1 MARPRVHLAERAEAP
16 PRVRRLG
23 RGGPLRDPGCPRSRS
38 QGLPVRRG
46 AEGRH
51 QAVGVQGVRHRLHA
65 RPPDRHLHG
74 LLGGRLRRLLQLR
87 PPRRTPPARRDAR
100 VSTGPDGERPAAP
113 FIGGGAGRS
122 ARTEEEVL
130 DAIEERR
137 RRPRRKVLDEQ
148 ITLSHGA
155 VGKSS
160 HDLVEALFLRELR
173 NPLLEPLGDSAVI
186 GNGEGRFAFTTDSFV
201 VRPLFFPGGDIG
213 ELAVNGTVN
222 DLAMAGA
229 RPIALSSGFIVEE
242 GMPVADL
249 DRIVSSMAR
258 AAEAAGVQ
266 VATGDTKVVERGKA
280 DALYINTSGV
290 GAIEHSLE
298 LGPGSIRAGDRVIVS
313 GSLGDHGMAI
323 MIARGELALEVEL
336 ESDTAPLNGIV
347 GDLLAATDGVRSLRD
362 PTRGGL
368 ATVLAEL
375 ALSAQLGIT
384 IDEASLPI
392 RPEVNG
398 ACEILGIDPLYVAN
412 EGKLVAIVA
421 PEAEEDALAALRSH
435 PLGADAVTVA
445 EIRPEPPGLVLLETS
460 FGGSRVVDMLA
471 GDPLPRIC

>member
-1 MARPRVHLAERAEAP
+1 ME
-16 PRVRRLG
+16 G
-23 RGGPLRDPGCPRSRS
+23 NGSR
-38 QGLPVRRG
+38 
-46 AEGRH
+46 
-51 QAVGVQGVRHRLHA
+51 
-65 RPPDRHLHG
+65 
-74 LLGGRLRRLLQLR
+74 
-87 PPRRTPPARRDAR
+87 
-100 VSTGPDGERPAAP
+100 
-113 FIGGGAGRS
+113 AGRS
-122 ARTEEEVL
+122 EEEVL

-137 RRPRRKVLDEQ
+137 RRPRRKLLDEQ

-155 VGKSS
+155 GGKSS
-160 HDLVEALFLRELR
+160 HDLVEALFLREFR
-173 NPLLEPLGDSAVI
+173 NPLLEPLGDSALI
-186 GNGEGRFAFTTDSFV
+186 GDGEGSLAFTTDSFV

-242 GMPVADL
+242 GLAVADL

-258 AAEAAGVQ
+258 AAETAGVQ

-280 DALYINTSGV
+280 DGLYINTSGV
-290 GAIEHSLE
+290 GTIEHSVE
-298 LGPGSIRAGDRVIVS
+298 LAPGSIRAGDRVIVS
-313 GSLGDHGMAI
+313 GSIGDHGMAI

-336 ESDTAPLNGIV
+336 ESDTAPLNGLV
-347 GDLLAATDGVRSLRD
+347 AGLLVATDGVRCLRD

-375 ALSAQLGIT
+375 ALSTQLNIT
-384 IDEASLPI
+384 IDETSLPI

-445 EIRPEPPGLVLLETS
+445 EVHPEPPGLVLLETS

>member
-1 MARPRVHLAERAEAP
+1 MEGNGSRAAR
-16 PRVRRLG
+16 
-23 RGGPLRDPGCPRSRS
+23 S
-38 QGLPVRRG
+38 
-46 AEGRH
+46 
-51 QAVGVQGVRHRLHA
+51 
-65 RPPDRHLHG
+65 
-74 LLGGRLRRLLQLR
+74 
-87 PPRRTPPARRDAR
+87 
-100 VSTGPDGERPAAP
+100 
-113 FIGGGAGRS
+113 
-122 ARTEEEVL
+122 EEEVL

-137 RRPRRKVLDEQ
+137 RRPRRKILDEQ

-155 VGKSS
+155 GGKSS
-160 HDLVEALFLRELR
+160 HDLIEALFLRELR
-173 NPLLEPLGDSAVI
+173 NPMLEPLADSAVI
-186 GNGEGRFAFTTDSFV
+186 GDGENRLAFTTDSFV

-229 RPIALSSGFIVEE
+229 RPVALSAGFIVEE

-280 DALYINTSGV
+280 DGLYVNTSGV
-290 GAIEHSLE
+290 GAIEHDLE
-298 LGPGSIRAGDRVIVS
+298 LGPGSIEAGDRVIVS
-313 GSLGDHGMAI
+313 GPIGDHGMAI

-336 ESDTAPLNGIV
+336 ESDTAPLNGLV
-347 GDLLAATDGVRSLRD
+347 ADLLAATDGVRSLRD

-421 PEAEEDALAALRSH
+421 PEAEGDALAALRSH

-445 EIRPEPPGLVLLETS
+445 EVRPEPPGLVLLETS